1 MTRRKIKLLDSDDLR
16 NQLDSYYQAAS
27 QETCA
32 RFGRD
37 LVEHLIELTGFKV
50 GQEPDVEA
58 GWAVS
63 QACLAGQ
70 VRMHDVRQ
78 AGFKIHAL
86 AKQAENPIEQV
97 LLRVVGHAVATAH
110 MKEHAMVASGSW
122 LGGETKQTMIEP
134 SFCHSFFVFL
144 GASISPNYIL
154 FCKESYITDA
164 IRRC

>member
-50 GQEPDVEA
+50 GQEPDIE
-58 GWAVS
+58 
-63 QACLAGQ
+63 ACLAGQ
-70 VRMHDVRQ
+70 ARMHDVRQ

-86 AKQAENPIEQV
+86 AKQAENPLEQA
-97 LLRVVGHAVATAH
+97 LLRVIGHAVATAH
-110 MKEHAMVASGSW
+110 MKEHAMVASDYAIK
-122 LGGETKQTMIEP
+122 LINLAYPDDLATVQ
-134 SFCHSFFVFL
+134 
-144 GASISPNYIL
+144 
-154 FCKESYITDA
+154 KE
-164 IRRC
+164 RQW

>member
-16 NQLDSYYQAAS
+16 KQLNFDYQAAS

-63 QACLAGQ
+63 QACLASQ
-70 VRMHDVRQ
+70 ARMHDVRQ
-78 AGFKIHAL
+78 AGFTRPG
-86 AKQAENPIEQV
+86 QASRESSRTSPFT
-97 LLRVVGHAVATAH
+97 GH
-110 MKEHAMVASGSW
+110 W
-122 LGGETKQTMIEP
+122 PCGGDRPYEGTRPGRQ
-134 SFCHSFFVFL
+134 
-144 GASISPNYIL
+144 
-154 FCKESYITDA
+154 
-164 IRRC
+164 

>member
-37 LVEHLIELTGFKV
+37 LVEHLIELTGSKV

-63 QACLAGQ
+63 QACLASQ
-70 VRMHDVRQ
+70 ARMHDVRQ

-86 AKQAENPIEQV
+86 
-97 LLRVVGHAVATAH
+97 
-110 MKEHAMVASGSW
+110 VASDYAIK
-122 LGGETKQTMIEP
+122 LINLAYPDDLAAVQ
-134 SFCHSFFVFL
+134 
-144 GASISPNYIL
+144 
-154 FCKESYITDA
+154 KERQWQLAWWQDKTDDDRA
-164 IRRC
+164 

>member
-16 NQLDSYYQAAS
+16 KQLDSYYQAAS

-63 QACLAGQ
+63 QARLAGQ
-70 VRMHDVRQ
+70 
-78 AGFKIHAL
+78 

-97 LLRVVGHAVATAH
+97 LLRVIGHAVATAH
-110 MKEHAMVASGSW
+110 MKEHAMVASDYAIK
-122 LGGETKQTMIEP
+122 LINLAYPDDLAAVQ
-134 SFCHSFFVFL
+134 
-144 GASISPNYIL
+144 
-154 FCKESYITDA
+154 KERQWQLAWWRDKTDYDRA
-164 IRRC
+164 

>member
-16 NQLDSYYQAAS
+16 DQLDSYYQAAS

-32 RFGRD
+32 CFGRD

-50 GQEPDVEA
+50 GQEPDIEE

-70 VRMHDVRQ
+70 ARMHDVRQ

-86 AKQAENPIEQV
+86 AKQAENPLE
-97 LLRVVGHAVATAH
+97 
-110 MKEHAMVASGSW
+110 
-122 LGGETKQTMIEP
+122 
-134 SFCHSFFVFL
+134 
-144 GASISPNYIL
+144 
-154 FCKESYITDA
+154 
-164 IRRC
+164 

>member
-16 NQLDSYYQAAS
+16 KQLDSDYQAAS

-37 LVEHLIELTGFKV
+37 LVEHLIELTGCKV

-70 VRMHDVRQ
+70 ARMHDVRQ

-86 AKQAENPIEQV
+86 AKQAENPIEQA
-97 LLRVVGHAVATAH
+97 LLRVIGHAVATTH
-110 MKEHAMVASGSW
+110 MKEHAMVASDYAIK
-122 LGGETKQTMIEP
+122 LINLAYPDDLAAVQ
-134 SFCHSFFVFL
+134 
-144 GASISPNYIL
+144 
-154 FCKESYITDA
+154 KERQWQLAWWRDKTDYDIA
-164 IRRC
+164 

>member
-16 NQLDSYYQAAS
+16 NQLNSYYQVAS

-37 LVEHLIELTGFKV
+37 LVEHLIELTGSKV
-50 GQEPDVEA
+50 GQEPDIEA

-86 AKQAENPIEQV
+86 AKQAENPIEQA
-97 LLRVVGHAVATAH
+97 LLRVIGHAVATAH
-110 MKEHAMVASGSW
+110 MKEHAMVASDYAIK
-122 LGGETKQTMIEP
+122 LINLAYPDDLAAVQ
-134 SFCHSFFVFL
+134 
-144 GASISPNYIL
+144 
-154 FCKESYITDA
+154 KERQWQLVWWQDKTDYDRA
-164 IRRC
+164 